1 MGRSLRNT
9 IMPPP
14 EMTLPPLRYLP
25 FYPEGVRSMKNSILP
40 LALATAMAAT
50 PAAFATDGT
59 LTVTGL
65 LTEATCTVTGTGNAT
80 GTGDILVKLDTYS
93 VDDFV
98 GTAPLGEKDFSLD
111 LSGGADCKDGKVYS
125 MQFHGGGPNA
135 DANGNLN
142 NAADTE
148 AATGVQIRIV
158 GSNGNPI
165 NFQTDENAPESNTIA
180 SGQGQMTGM
189 RAGYV
194 AKGTPTS
201 GYVSTSVEYV
211 LTHN

>member
-1 MGRSLRNT
+1 
-9 IMPPP
+9 
-14 EMTLPPLRYLP
+14 
-25 FYPEGVRSMKNSILP
+25 MKNSILS
-40 LALATAMAAT
+40 LALATAMTTA
-50 PAAFATDGT
+50 PAAFAGEGT

-65 LTEATCTVTGTGNAT
+65 LTDATCTVTGTGNAT
-80 GTGDILVKLDTYS
+80 GTGDVLVKLDTYS
-93 VDDFV
+93 INDFV

-111 LSGGADCKDGKVYS
+111 LSGGTDCADGKVYS

-142 NAADTE
+142 NAATTD

-165 NFQTDENAPESNTIA
+165 NFQTDENAPESGVIV
-180 SGQGQMTGM
+180 SGQGQLTGM

-194 AKGTPTS
+194 ANGTPTS
-201 GYVSTSVEYV
+201 GYVNTSVEYI